1 MSFLLLPLLV
11 LITRSIGH
19 TSFSEWQKAA
29 LEPLK
34 VSLASSLMA
43 MAILVI
49 GGTPLAWWISQRQ
62 SAFARLVEYLLTI
75 PLLMPPLVV
84 GLLLVFL
91 YGPYSF
97 LGVWMARVGLSASN
111 SFLALVLAELYEAS
125 PYYLFAAV
133 SAFDRVDRNLIYT
146 SYSLGLPS
154 VATFR
159 RVTFPLAAPGLA
171 VAFSMAWSRA
181 IGAFGAVIII
191 AYYPRGLPVAIW
203 IALQEQGLPSALPL
217 ALTLILI
224 ALPLPLLSLLWRK
237 NSVVHPH

>member
-1 MSFLLLPLLV
+1 MVFLLLPLFVLV
-11 LITRSIGH
+11 TQSIGH
-19 TSFSEWQKAA
+19 SSFSEWQKGA

-34 VSLASSLMA
+34 VSLASSLTA
-43 MAILVI
+43 MAIMVI
-49 GGTPLAWWISQRQ
+49 GGTPLAWWISQRR
-62 SAFARLVEYLLTI
+62 SALARFVEYLLTI

-97 LGVWMARVGLSASN
+97 LGIWMAKVGLSASN
-111 SFLALVLAELYEAS
+111 SFFALVLAELYEAS
-125 PYYLFAAV
+125 PYYLFAAI
-133 SAFDRVDRNLIYT
+133 SAFDSVDRALIHT
-146 SYSLGLPS
+146 SYSLGLAP

-159 RVTFPLAAPGLA
+159 RVTLPLATPGLA

-203 IALQEQGLPSALPL
+203 VALEERGLPSALPL
-217 ALTLILI
+217 ALTLMLI

-237 NSVVHPH
+237 NRVVYRH